1 MGEGDLN
8 IDISVGNTR
17 RCTGLLEQEF
27 TTQKLNIKS
36 PKEIHAFYRLI
47 KCFWLILK
55 NLATCLKPKLQS
67 QIWTQRSSVAYIT
80 KLSVSFFH

>member
-1 MGEGDLN
+1 MIVTMGEGDLN

-47 KCFWLILK
+47 KCF
-55 NLATCLKPKLQS
+55 
-67 QIWTQRSSVAYIT
+67 
-80 KLSVSFFH
+80 